1 VIEAQV
7 SEDVVYL
14 LCVECEA
21 MLEPRPSQRGH
32 EPLRCPVHGEVDERD
47 LRRVFTPGALETW
60 LLPETYELLT
70 GKKSRRR
77 KDEPAKDRRQR
88 AVRPDS

>member
-1 VIEAQV
+1 MIEAQV
-7 SEDVVYL
+7 SEDVIYL

-21 MLEPRPSQRGH
+21 VLEV
-32 EPLRCPVHGEVDERD
+32 EPLRCVVHGEIDDRD